1 MRYTLTFLEE
11 DFEILQGHLFAGQN
25 ERAAYLLTRECQTSG
40 ETRLLVREVIPVQ
53 DADVDSS
60 SPAHMSIRARSFIPI
75 LRRSHLERCGFG
87 FVHSHPN
94 GLLGHSAQDDEE
106 ERILFATA
114 YNRIRV
120 PTVHASVVFAAPDKP
135 FGRVWKDDGTTAE
148 VDVIRVV
155 GQRLRY
161 YFHPSKAVDAP
172 PTFFDRQVRAFG
184 PDIQQLLRCLT
195 VGIVGAGGT
204 GSSVIEQVVR
214 LGVGRVIVSDG
225 DEFQDT
231 NVNRVYG
238 SRLIDGGLPKTK
250 IAERAVAD
258 IGLGTSVE
266 IERRPITFQSVMK
279 RFRDCDVIFGCSD
292 DQWGRSILTSFAV
305 QYNIPVF
312 DMGVKITSENG
323 EIRSVEG
330 RVTTLMAGA
339 ACLFCR
345 GRISADRV
353 REECMAAEDPEGLE
367 RLRGEGYAPELED
380 RAPAVIAFTTSVAAA
395 AVSEFLH
402 RLTGF
407 MGADRASTEVL
418 LLLDQGRVRTNQRI
432 PGNCGCGDRKNWGR
446 GDRLRFL
453 GLSWRAE

>member
-1 MRYTLTFLEE
+1 MRYTITFLEE
-11 DFEILQGHLFAGQN
+11 DFELLKRHLFAGPN
-25 ERAAYLLTRECQTSG
+25 ERAAYLLTRKSQTSR
-40 ETRLLVREVIPVQ
+40 ETRLLVREVLPVQ
-53 DADVDSS
+53 DSDVDSS
-60 SPAHMSIRARSFIPI
+60 SPVHMSIRARSFIPI
-75 LRRSHLERCGFG
+75 LKRSHLEGCGFG

-94 GLLGHSAQDDEE
+94 GPLGPSAQDDAE
-106 ERILFATA
+106 ERTLFATA
-114 YNRIRV
+114 FNRIRL

-135 FGRVWKDDGTTAE
+135 IGRVWKDDGTTAE

-155 GQRLRY
+155 GHKLRY
-161 YFHPSKAVDAP
+161 YFNPNKASPASNMC
-172 PTFFDRQVRAFG
+172 FDRQVRAFG
-184 PDIQQLLRCLT
+184 PDIQQLLRRLT

-204 GSSVIEQVVR
+204 GSSVLEQVVR
-214 LGVGRVIVSDG
+214 LGVGRVLVSDG
-225 DEFQDT
+225 DDFEAT

-238 SRLIDGGLPKTK
+238 SRLIDDGLPKTK

-258 IGLGTSVE
+258 IGLETSVE
-266 IERRPITFQSVMK
+266 IERRPITFQSAMK

-292 DQWGRSILTSFAV
+292 DEWGRSILTSFAV
-305 QYNIPVF
+305 QYHIPVF

-330 RVTTLMAGA
+330 RVTTLMAGV

-345 GRISADRV
+345 GRISADRI
-353 REECMAAEDPEGLE
+353 RAESMAAEDPESLE

-407 MGADRASTEVL
+407 MGADRVSTEVL
-418 LLLDQGRVRTNQRI
+418 LLLDQVRVRTNHRM
-432 PGNCGCGDRKNWGR
+432 PGNCGCRDRKNWGR
-446 GDRLRFL
+446 GDQPRFL
-453 GLSWRAE
+453 GLSWRPE